1 MTIPADTAPGTAP
14 NTPPSRAGTAGT
26 AATARASVR
35 ARVPVTL
42 ARVRDRS
49 ADLITFHDLP
59 DPGEHFAIVVPAPP
73 APVAATDARPAAA
86 EAPLV
91 RLHSECLTGDVLGSA
106 RCDCGPQLDEALQ
119 YLAEQGGALLY
130 LRQEGRGI
138 GLYNKLDTYVLQQQ
152 DYDTFAA
159 NRMIGRGDDERDYGA
174 AAAMLRALGLTRIRL
189 LTNNPAKVQE
199 LREHGIEITEVL
211 PTGVYVTPENA
222 RYLSAKAEL
231 GGHHLPR
238 LQETAA

>member
-1 MTIPADTAPGTAP
+1 MTTRTNAPGAVL
-14 NTPPSRAGTAGT
+14 
-26 AATARASVR
+26 ATVR
-35 ARVPVTL
+35 ARVPITL

-59 DPGEHFAIVVPAPP
+59 DPGEHFAIVVPTAPAAPAAPP
-73 APVAATDARPAAA
+73 ASAAA
-86 EAPLV
+86 PGEAPLV

-106 RCDCGPQLDEALQ
+106 RCDCGPQLDEALRRI
-119 YLAEQGGALLY
+119 ADHGGAVLY

-138 GLYNKLDTYVLQQQ
+138 GLYNKLDTYVLQLQ
-152 DYDTFAA
+152 DHDTFAA

-189 LTNNPAKVQE
+189 LTNNPDKVRE
-199 LREHGIEITEVL
+199 LRAHGIEITEVI
-211 PTGVYVTPENA
+211 PTGVYVTSENA

-231 GGHHLPR
+231 GGHNLTL

>member
-1 MTIPADTAPGTAP
+1 MTNPSDTPTYTPPGTPPGPPGTAP
-14 NTPPSRAGTAGT
+14 
-26 AATARASVR
+26 ATVR

-42 ARVRDRS
+42 SRVRDRS
-49 ADLITFHDLP
+49 ADLVTFHGLP
-59 DPGEHFAIVVPAPP
+59 DPGEHFAVVVPAPP
-73 APVAATDARPAAA
+73 AAVTTTDARPAGA

-119 YLAEQGGALLY
+119 SIADQGGAVLY

-159 NRMIGRGDDERDYGA
+159 NRMIGRGDDEREYGA

-189 LTNNPAKVQE
+189 LTNNPDKVRE

-211 PTGVYVTPENA
+211 PTGVYVTSENA
-222 RYLSAKAEL
+222 RYLAAKAEI